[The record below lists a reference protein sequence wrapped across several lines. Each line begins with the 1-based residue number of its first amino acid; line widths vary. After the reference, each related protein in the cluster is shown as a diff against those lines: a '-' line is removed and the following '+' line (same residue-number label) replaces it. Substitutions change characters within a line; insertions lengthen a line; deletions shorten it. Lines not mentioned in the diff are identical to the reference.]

1 MFIENA
7 QQISDVIKNY
17 FDGIFEGDVTLLRQ
31 VFHPRALLFGN
42 VDGQPYE
49 KNLEEYLK
57 VVQNRDSPMKLGEV
71 KRMNIISIEVLGNV
85 SYAKL
90 YVPIFHFNYYD
101 FIALNKINDRWL
113 IVNKLFTS

>member
-17 FDGIFEGDVTLLRQ
+17 FDGIFQGDVTLLRQ
-31 VFHPRALLFGN
+31 VFHPRALLFGD

-49 KNLEEYLK
+49 KNLEEYLN
-57 VVQNRDSPMKLGEV
+57 VVQNRDSPMKLGEG
-71 KRMNIISIEVLGNV
+71 KRMKIISIEVLGNV

-90 YVPIFHFNYYD
+90 HVSIFNFNYYD
-101 FIALNKINDRWL
+101 FIALSKINGRWL

>member
-17 FDGIFEGDVTLLRQ
+17 FDGIFQGDVTLLRQ
-31 VFHPRALLFGN
+31 VFHPRALLFGD

-49 KNLEEYLK
+49 KNLEEYLN
-57 VVQNRDSPMKLGEV
+57 VVQNRDSPMKLGEG
-71 KRMNIISIEVLGNV
+71 KRMKIISIEVLGNV

-90 YVPIFHFNYYD
+90 HVPMFDFNYYD
-101 FIALNKINDRWL
+101 FIALNKINGKWW